1 MHANGRMDNGKAF
14 QRGMMAKEKKDM
26 WHIKWTNET
35 WWIGTTNC
43 TLHGALRL

>member
-1 MHANGRMDNGKAF
+1 MHANGRMDNGDPFKGERWA
-14 QRGMMAKEKKDM
+14 GEKKDM

-43 TLHGALRL
+43 PLHGALKL